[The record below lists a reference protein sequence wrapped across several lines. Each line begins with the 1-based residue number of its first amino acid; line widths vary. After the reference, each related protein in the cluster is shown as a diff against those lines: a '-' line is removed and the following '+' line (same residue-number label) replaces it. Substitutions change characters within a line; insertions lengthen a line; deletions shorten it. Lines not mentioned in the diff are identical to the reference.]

1 MHIVQSTSPVT
12 KEKVLSTTINN
23 LVTHDA
29 KITLNTFGPKKL
41 VVSIGVVEPKTP
53 YFSHSKL
60 KQLQSKLHT
69 SDNKMLEIARFI
81 RVNGGR
87 KSVEPYYSE
96 KLTEENKN
104 LLFLFDAELMLIQSK
119 QNTGDNKKVCIERT
133 IPGVICDNVD
143 EFVATV
149 LRRRSLEP
157 ENVDVKIGV
166 DGGQGYLKVTLS
178 ITLKPE
184 LEVHSIEKKRV
195 KYSDEYGFKEFKYTS
210 VHKTLV
216 LAVLP
221 SIDEN
226 YANIKMLLDKLKL
239 NSLDYSISED
249 LKVLLL
255 MVGKQ
260 SAASKHPCP
269 FCETEL
275 PNMLRAKSYSL
286 TSLCDWCNKWMAA
299 GGNIAKAKNFSN
311 VVNPPLLTGNVTKKI
326 LEIVNIPGLHILLG
340 IVDKLLKIIE
350 KNLFE
355 DTNQGFNFVNSY
367 LSTINL
373 ARVPYQGKH
382 RLEGNASNKFL
393 KKLDCFQIYLDEHNI
408 IGGKYMKAL
417 RDFSDVVHG
426 CFGKILNPN
435 YSDYIKRFSQS
446 FRDLGSNIPL
456 KVHIVEH
463 HVKEF
468 IVMKGGKFG
477 LGYWTEQALESV
489 HQDFKQFWEIRK
501 NSFITNPKMILYG
514 HCIPVDL
521 HYPLQ

>member
-1 MHIVQSTSPVT
+1 MPYFAKDHNEFLKCFCICCMKKSNDLRCIQTKCNKPGPKQAKNYENLIKRFFWENYSVENPDLPKMLCSNCRKNLVSLEKTDSKRFLFKARPKYEGLNTRVIRGGKCECFICVNGRKNGTETATLPPMVSCETNADIDQSHSNLNLSTTNENLVLCRSCFQQIGKGIKHPCTKLAKQRNLMHIVQSTSPVT

-53 YFSHSKL
+53 YFSHSK
-60 KQLQSKLHT
+60 
-69 SDNKMLEIARFI
+69 
-81 RVNGGR
+81 
-87 KSVEPYYSE
+87 
-96 KLTEENKN
+96 
-104 LLFLFDAELMLIQSK
+104 
-119 QNTGDNKKVCIERT
+119 
-133 IPGVICDNVD
+133 
-143 EFVATV
+143 
-149 LRRRSLEP
+149 
-157 ENVDVKIGV
+157 
-166 DGGQGYLKVTLS
+166 
-178 ITLKPE
+178 
-184 LEVHSIEKKRV
+184 
-195 KYSDEYGFKEFKYTS
+195 
-210 VHKTLV
+210 
-216 LAVLP
+216 
-221 SIDEN
+221 
-226 YANIKMLLDKLKL
+226 
-239 NSLDYSISED
+239 
-249 LKVLLL
+249 
-255 MVGKQ
+255 
-260 SAASKHPCP
+260 
-269 FCETEL
+269 
-275 PNMLRAKSYSL
+275 
-286 TSLCDWCNKWMAA
+286 
-299 GGNIAKAKNFSN
+299 
-311 VVNPPLLTGNVTKKI
+311 
-326 LEIVNIPGLHILLG
+326 PGLHILLG

-463 HVKEF
+463 HVEEF

>member
-1 MHIVQSTSPVT
+1 
-12 KEKVLSTTINN
+12 
-23 LVTHDA
+23 
-29 KITLNTFGPKKL
+29 
-41 VVSIGVVEPKTP
+41 
-53 YFSHSKL
+53 
-60 KQLQSKLHT
+60 
-69 SDNKMLEIARFI
+69 MLEIARFI

-87 KSVEPYYSE
+87 KSVEPCYSE

-133 IPGVICDNVD
+133 IPGVICNNVD

-269 FCETEL
+269 FCETES

-286 TSLCDWCNKWMAA
+286 TSLCEWCNKWIAA
-299 GGNIAKAKNFSN
+299 GENIAKAKNFSN

-326 LEIVNIPGLHILLG
+326 LEIVNKPGLHILLG

-456 KVHIVEH
+456 KE
-463 HVKEF
+463 
-468 IVMKGGKFG
+468 
-477 LGYWTEQALESV
+477 ESLV
-489 HQDFKQFWEIRK
+489 SAYFE
-501 NSFITNPKMILYG
+501 N
-514 HCIPVDL
+514 
-521 HYPLQ
+521 